1 MPRRSKKR
9 VRHLTMFLLKDE
21 IRQSRDALKDSESL
35 TLCKLRD
42 GLPFKGRFYL
52 QPQHEKPPGWLS
64 FVRPGLAKSLDLTNQ
79 RTAAVLFVRSGGRRF
94 ALTFGYGRNLLKPES
109 FERNFGLKVALNTV
123 DPKTLKSVDAR
134 TFEDL
139 TLVTRRQA
147 SRGSELSAFGLDV
160 TQDVLR
166 AVTGK
171 PRDANFARQVTGA
184 DALAIAVEAEFE
196 DLAKVCKRALDAY
209 GRDDYRTDFGFI
221 DHLRPVADPSLK
233 TTLEAALIDAL
244 RTANTDRIHL
254 APPEPLDW
262 ERVDGFEYS
271 TQESED
277 AYSDLDI
284 DEYLATV
291 DDTGQLSIADLKRH
305 RIGARFS
312 GAANAQEHWSV
323 HSAIVFE
330 TEIGDHLYVL
340 SAGDWFEIAKT
351 FAQTVAKRL
360 KKVKPP
366 SITLPDAD
374 AADSEG
380 HYNAR
385 VATSEKFAL
394 MDQKLVRARDANSD
408 IELCDLLTP
417 DRQLIHVKKKTRS
430 ATLSHLFAQGIVA
443 AEAFLWDEGFR
454 KAARSKIPPTQRR
467 IAALIP
473 DDKPESKDFEVIY
486 AIITKMAASKWP
498 AGLPFF
504 SQLNLVN
511 GAERLRRH
519 GYRVSLLRIE
529 ETE

>member
-1 MPRRSKKR
+1 MAKRSKKR
-9 VRHLTMFLLKDE
+9 VRHLTVFLLKADV
-21 IRQSRDALKDSESL
+21 QKFKDALKDPGAL
-35 TLCKLRD
+35 TSCKLRND
-42 GLPFKGRFYL
+42 APFQGRFYY
-52 QPQHEKPPGWLS
+52 QPQHDKPPVWQAL
-64 FVRPGLAKSLDLTNQ
+64 VQAGLVDTLDLRN
-79 RTAAVLFVRSGGRRF
+79 RSTAGLLFVSAAHRRF
-94 ALTFGYGRNLLKPES
+94 ALTFGYGRNMLKPES

-171 PRDANFARQVTGA
+171 PRDAKFARQVTGA

-209 GRDDYRTDFGFI
+209 GRDDYKTDFSFI
-221 DHLRPVADPSLK
+221 DHLRPVADPSLRA
-233 TTLEAALIDAL
+233 TLEAALIDAL
-244 RTANTDRIHL
+244 QAANTDRVHL

-291 DDTGQLSIADLKRH
+291 DETDQLSVADLKRH

-323 HSAIVFE
+323 YRAIVFE

-366 SITLPDAD
+366 SFTLPDAD

-380 HYNAR
+380 DYNES
-385 VATSEKFAL
+385 VATSERFAL
-394 MDQKLVRARDANSD
+394 MDQKLVRVRDANSD

-417 DRQLIHVKKKTRS
+417 ARQLIHVKKKTRS
-430 ATLSHLFAQGIVA
+430 ATLSHLFAQGVVA
-443 AEAFLWDEGFR
+443 AEAFLWDEEFR
-454 KAARSKIPPTQRR
+454 KAARSKIPSTQKR

-473 DDKPESKDFEVIY
+473 NDKPQSKEFEVVY

-498 AGLPFF
+498 TGMPFF

-511 GAERLRRH
+511 AAERLRRH
-519 GYRVSLLRIE
+519 GYHVSLLRIE